1 MKNILKISLDTKED
15 IKAKVIARII
25 LGGIFSIIWILFLK
39 KKVTYRKFSYIVGE
53 PIFFTG
59 AILLTLAW
67 FNYLKLDG
75 ISLGWKKR
83 EDQAKNSKGPIL
95 DLEEKS
101 AILAEADDSLASFW
115 ANATTGLAFLLGAL
129 LIMLI

>member
-15 IKAKVIARII
+15 IKAKAIARII

-83 EDQAKNSKGPIL
+83 GDQAKNSKGSIL